1 MIYKASLVSFKS
13 VELCV
18 DGVPLQVRLVL
29 STVLAR
35 ERVQRTGD
43 AAHRILFSHTWDI
56 ISSRAMRCRASASST
71 VLCSGELEE
80 KTGELLIGDHV
91 IPIANL
97 AQIG

>member
-1 MIYKASLVSFKS
+1 
-13 VELCV
+13 
-18 DGVPLQVRLVL
+18 
-29 STVLAR
+29 
-35 ERVQRTGD
+35 
-43 AAHRILFSHTWDI
+43 
-56 ISSRAMRCRASASST
+56 MRCRASASST